1 MIQIDLVTHY
11 KEKHGHF
18 RDQTPFDLTI
28 YVALMAG
35 FCSEKTINEKG
46 NLNE

>member
-35 FCSEKTINEKG
+35 VFSEKYNYVKGKSNE
-46 NLNE
+46 